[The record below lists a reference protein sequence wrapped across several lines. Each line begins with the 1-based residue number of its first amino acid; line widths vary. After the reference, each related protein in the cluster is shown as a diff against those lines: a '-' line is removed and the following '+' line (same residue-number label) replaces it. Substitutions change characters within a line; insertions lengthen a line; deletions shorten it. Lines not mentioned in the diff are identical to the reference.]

1 MPKTNKKASMDVI
14 NILKSVI
21 EYKVNPLLEGNRAVQ
36 EAFIMHKQIAALQN
50 LIENNGRCDRSD
62 RMEAEYEIPTK
73 YKKQALAIGKKIK
86 ASKEAA
92 TALEQARK
100 FYESYQ
106 TIKRITEIESLESKY
121 KAWEIHYSLAGLELA
136 KLEPFKQNLSKDQRK
151 IFEKYDNEY
160 NFLQLIK
167 REINELKR

>member
-21 EYKVNPLLEGNRAVQ
+21 EHKVNPLLEGNRAVQ
-36 EAFIMHKQIAALQN
+36 EAFIMHKQIASLYN
-50 LIENNGRCDRSD
+50 LIESDRSD
-62 RMEAEYEIPTK
+62 RMAEHEIATK
-73 YKKQALAIGKKIK
+73 YKKQLFAIDKKIK
-86 ASKEAA
+86 ASEEAE

-106 TIKRITEIESLESKY
+106 TIKHITEIESLESKY
-121 KAWEIHYSLAGLELA
+121 KALEINYSLTGLKLA
-136 KLEPFKQNLSKDQRK
+136 YIEPSKQDLSKDQRK
-151 IFEKYDNEY
+151 IFEEYDNEY
-160 NFLQLIK
+160 KFLQVIK